1 LSNLSDHKLKA
12 ANNEALAASLP
23 DQFVD
28 WAVVAL
34 FYAAVHYVEAH
45 LAKHAPPVHSAN
57 HDKRDNNIA
66 SSRVL
71 KPLWKNYRELK
82 NQSRL
87 ARYEAHIVFTRK
99 DVNDAKVRLDA
110 IKTVLLPTL

>member
-1 LSNLSDHKLKA
+1 MH
-12 ANNEALAASLP
+12 NEALAVSLP
-23 DQFVD
+23 DPFVD

-45 LAKHAPPVHSAN
+45 LAKNAPPVHSSN
-57 HDKRDNNIA
+57 HEKRDNAIT
-66 SSRVL
+66 SSAVL

-110 IKTVLLPTL
+110 IKAALIPTL